1 MEKKKNIMIRESPLS
16 INKEILNTREKYYYF
31 QVNDYFRD
39 DIIKITLIISIIS
52 LAVGCFALAIA
63 LMK

>member
-39 DIIKITLIISIIS
+39 DIIKITLIISIIG
-52 LAVGCFALAIA
+52 LVAGCVAIAIA